1 MISVD
6 LITQAR
12 CLQHFTAIVATAFL
26 SLKHWLNVGSS
37 ERICGAPLRNKTL
50 LLPDATVLRPNG
62 WSEGP
67 IVRGRH
73 SQSARRRFLIFSVL
87 ASEMVGR
94 IGYRLL
100 AVVANADLENVL
112 EQLGAQG
119 IRVMS
124 DEPPQPEV

>member
-1 MISVD
+1 
-6 LITQAR
+6 
-12 CLQHFTAIVATAFL
+12 
-26 SLKHWLNVGSS
+26 
-37 ERICGAPLRNKTL
+37 
-50 LLPDATVLRPNG
+50 
-62 WSEGP
+62 
-67 IVRGRH
+67 
-73 SQSARRRFLIFSVL
+73 
-87 ASEMVGR
+87 MVGR